1 MENQK
6 TFKDVFDIVSDI
18 CEQELKFN
26 PILFDILSYN
36 DNGDASLL
44 ECNLH
49 KDIDFK
55 YDEELLSKIKQGL
68 VEQIPVP
75 DVRLGKM
82 SVKIS
87 KLESI
92 LDLSELAIWMSENK
106 NEFCSACLY
115 LEKHI
120 AYELDLE
127 CIFRTGNIEIVFN
140 FNLVK
145 KLAENNNLIG
155 FSSNSSLH
163 EYSILKAYHHTSI
176 LNETFLN
183 ENNLNL
189 VESYVKSTDNMQISS
204 ADEFYYIIDAYK
216 RYLDDYN
223 K

>member
-6 TFKDVFDIVSDI
+6 TFKEVFNIVSDI
-18 CEQELKFN
+18 CGQELKFN
-26 PILFDILSYN
+26 PILFDILSYK
-36 DNGDASLL
+36 DNEDTSLL
-44 ECNLH
+44 ECNKH
-49 KDIDFK
+49 RDIDFK
-55 YDEELLSKIKQGL
+55 YDEELLTRIKQGL

-75 DVRLGKM
+75 DARLGKM
-82 SVKIS
+82 STKIA

-92 LDLSELAIWMSENK
+92 LDLSDLAIWMSENK

-127 CIFRTGNIEIVFN
+127 CIVRTGNIEIVFN

-155 FSSNSSLH
+155 FPINSSLH
-163 EYSILKAYHHTSI
+163 EYSILEAYHHTNI

-189 VESYVKSTDNMQISS
+189 VESYIKSTDNMQIPSS
-204 ADEFYYIIDAYK
+204 EEFYYIIEAYK
-216 RYLDDYN
+216 QYVYDYN